1 MGTQKKEKRTQEK
14 KRKKKEERNSR
25 KQSGDMKRLNNQT
38 KPHSI
43 VLSMGLKTG
52 GDIREQE
59 HNS

>member
-1 MGTQKKEKRTQEK
+1 MGTQKKRKTNT
-14 KRKKKEERNSR
+14 RKKKKKKKERNSK